1 MNKNT
6 LIGTVLMC
14 LIFMAMV
21 WTSQPSAEQLEAQRR
36 AQDSIARLQTEAI
49 ENSMNA
55 GTAASEEPQDSLAL
69 AQADSIKQALR
80 QQKYG
85 NIAAAATGEEQIVN
99 LSNNVLSV
107 DISTKG
113 GVLQKATLLE
123 YENYKDEQLVLF
135 DAKNNHQYFTFY
147 SVYGK
152 YITTEDIYFTPL
164 AKTDSSVVMRL
175 KSDDGGIL
183 DFVYRLSPDSYLLD
197 FTIHTVNLDNIVAP
211 TQPSLQLTWN
221 QKLVRT
227 ELGRSFEERYSSLFY
242 KYSGESVN
250 DLSQTGSD
258 SERLDGPL
266 AWFNFKNQFFSTILA
281 SNDLF
286 RSGTIS
292 SNALKEETSPEYL
305 KEYSADLE
313 IDFTDR
319 LKGEQ
324 IVPMTYFIGPN
335 NYSLLRDMND
345 EIASRVGKTNEDL
358 EIQNSIYL
366 GWPIVRHIN
375 RWIVIPIFHFLD
387 NFNLGYGLIILLLTI
402 FIKLV
407 TLPFTY
413 KSFKSSAKMRI
424 AQKMPEVQAI
434 NEKYPNQEDAMA
446 KQQALM
452 ALYGKMGVNQ
462 MGGCLPMLLSW
473 PVLIAL
479 FYFFPT
485 SIELRGESFLWAKDL
500 STYDAIITWD
510 EPIPVVNWIF
520 HGHISLFCLIMTVVQ
535 IFYTWLMQKQNP
547 AQQAMPGMAMM
558 MYLMPLFFLVFLN
571 DYSAGLSYYYTLSL
585 LFSIIQTYA
594 IRASMNE
601 DKILAEMKANLS
613 NPNRKKG
620 GKKASGWIARLQE
633 IQRQQQEE
641 LRKQREEQ
649 MRKQRR

>member
-345 EIASRVGKTNEDL
+345 EIASRVGKTNENL

-387 NFNLGYGLIILLLTI
+387 NFNLGSGLIILLLTI

-462 MGGCLPMLLSW
+462 MGGCLPMLHSW
-473 PVLIAL
+473 PVLIVH

>member
-55 GTAASEEPQDSLAL
+55 GAAAAEEPQDSLAL

-85 NIAAAATGEEQIVN
+85 NIAAAATGEEKIIN

-107 DISTKG
+107 DISSKG

-152 YITTEDIYFTPL
+152 YITTEDLYFTPL

-175 KSDDGGIL
+175 MSDDGGIL

-281 SNDLF
+281 GNDLF
-286 RSGTIS
+286 RSGSLS
-292 SNALKEETSPEYL
+292 SNALKEDVSPEYL
-305 KEYSADLE
+305 KEYSADVE
-313 IDFTDR
+313 IDFTER

-345 EIASRVGKTNEDL
+345 EIASRVGKTNENL

-366 GWPIVRHIN
+366 GWPVVRHIN

>member
-197 FTIHTVNLDNIVAP
+197 FTIHTVNLDNIVSP

-286 RSGTIS
+286 RSGSLS

-345 EIASRVGKTNEDL
+345 EIASRVGKTNENL

>member
-305 KEYSADLE
+305 KEYSADVE

-424 AQKMPEVQAI
+424 VQKMPEVQAI

>member
-55 GTAASEEPQDSLAL
+55 GKAASEEPQDSLAL

-85 NIAAAATGEEQIVN
+85 NIAAAATGEEQIIN

-286 RSGTIS
+286 RSGSLS
-292 SNALKEETSPEYL
+292 SNALKEDVSPEYL

-345 EIASRVGKTNEDL
+345 EIASRVGKTNENL

>member
-1 MNKNT
+1 M
-6 LIGTVLMC
+6 
-14 LIFMAMV
+14 
-21 WTSQPSAEQLEAQRR
+21 
-36 AQDSIARLQTEAI
+36 
-49 ENSMNA
+49 
-55 GTAASEEPQDSLAL
+55 
-69 AQADSIKQALR
+69 
-80 QQKYG
+80 
-85 NIAAAATGEEQIVN
+85 
-99 LSNNVLSV
+99 
-107 DISTKG
+107 
-113 GVLQKATLLE
+113 
-123 YENYKDEQLVLF
+123 
-135 DAKNNHQYFTFY
+135 
-147 SVYGK
+147 
-152 YITTEDIYFTPL
+152 
-164 AKTDSSVVMRL
+164 
-175 KSDDGGIL
+175 
-183 DFVYRLSPDSYLLD
+183 YRLSPDSYLLD

-286 RSGTIS
+286 RSGSLS
-292 SNALKEETSPEYL
+292 SNALKEDVSPEYL
-305 KEYSADLE
+305 KEYSADVE

-345 EIASRVGKTNEDL
+345 EIASRVGKTNENL

>member
-55 GTAASEEPQDSLAL
+55 GAAASEEPQDSLAL

-286 RSGTIS
+286 RSGSIS
-292 SNALKEETSPEYL
+292 SNALKEDVSPEYL
-305 KEYSADLE
+305 KEYSADVE

-345 EIASRVGKTNEDL
+345 EIASRVGKTNENL

>member
-55 GTAASEEPQDSLAL
+55 GKAASEEPQDSLAL

-85 NIAAAATGEEQIVN
+85 NIAAAATGEEKIIN

-107 DISTKG
+107 DISSKG

-152 YITTEDIYFTPL
+152 YITTEDLYFTPL

-175 KSDDGGIL
+175 MSDDGGIL

-281 SNDLF
+281 GNDLF
-286 RSGTIS
+286 RSGSLS
-292 SNALKEETSPEYL
+292 SNALKEDVSPDYL
-305 KEYSADLE
+305 KEYSADVE
-313 IDFTDR
+313 IDFTER

-345 EIASRVGKTNEDL
+345 EIASRVGKTNENL

>member
-55 GTAASEEPQDSLAL
+55 GAAASEEPQDSLSL

-281 SNDLF
+281 GNDLF
-286 RSGTIS
+286 RSGSLS
-292 SNALKEETSPEYL
+292 SNALKEDVSPEYL
-305 KEYSADLE
+305 KEYSADVE

-345 EIASRVGKTNEDL
+345 EIASRVGKTNENL

>member
-286 RSGTIS
+286 RSGSLS

-345 EIASRVGKTNEDL
+345 EIASRVGKTNENL

-387 NFNLGYGLIILLLTI
+387 NFNLGYGLIILLLTV

>member
-55 GTAASEEPQDSLAL
+55 GAAASEEPQDSLAL

-286 RSGTIS
+286 RSGSLS
-292 SNALKEETSPEYL
+292 SNALKEDVSPEYL

-345 EIASRVGKTNEDL
+345 EIASRVGKTNENL

>member
-55 GTAASEEPQDSLAL
+55 GKAASEEPQDSLAL

-345 EIASRVGKTNEDL
+345 EIASRVGKTNENL

-387 NFNLGYGLIILLLTI
+387 NFNLGYGLIIQLLTI

>member
-55 GTAASEEPQDSLAL
+55 GAAASEEPQDSLSL
-69 AQADSIKQALR
+69 AQSDSIKQALR

-85 NIAAAATGEEQIVN
+85 NIAAAATGEEKIIN

-107 DISTKG
+107 DISSKG

-152 YITTEDIYFTPL
+152 YITTEDLYFTPL

-175 KSDDGGIL
+175 MSDDGGIL

-286 RSGTIS
+286 RSGSLS
-292 SNALKEETSPEYL
+292 SNALKEDVSPEYL
-305 KEYSADLE
+305 KEYSADVE
-313 IDFTDR
+313 IDFTER

-345 EIASRVGKTNEDL
+345 EIASRVGKTNENL

>member
-55 GTAASEEPQDSLAL
+55 GKAASEEPQDSLAL
-69 AQADSIKQALR
+69 AQADSIKQTLR

-113 GVLQKATLLE
+113 GVLHKATLLE

-286 RSGTIS
+286 RSGSLS
-292 SNALKEETSPEYL
+292 SNALKEDVSPEYL

-345 EIASRVGKTNEDL
+345 EIASRVGKTNENL

>member
-55 GTAASEEPQDSLAL
+55 GAAAAEEPQDSLAL

-85 NIAAAATGEEQIVN
+85 NIAAAATGEEKIIN

-107 DISTKG
+107 DISSKG

-152 YITTEDIYFTPL
+152 YITTEDLYFTPL

-175 KSDDGGIL
+175 MSDDGGIL

-281 SNDLF
+281 GNDLF
-286 RSGTIS
+286 RSGSLS
-292 SNALKEETSPEYL
+292 SNALKEDVSPEYL
-305 KEYSADLE
+305 KEYSADVE
-313 IDFTDR
+313 IDFTER

-345 EIASRVGKTNEDL
+345 EIASRVGKTNENL

>member
-258 SERLDGPL
+258 SERLDGSL

-286 RSGTIS
+286 RSGSLS
-292 SNALKEETSPEYL
+292 SNALKEDVSPEYL
-305 KEYSADLE
+305 KEYSADVE

-324 IVPMTYFIGPN
+324 IVSMTYFIGPN

-345 EIASRVGKTNEDL
+345 EIASRVGKTNENL

>member
-281 SNDLF
+281 GNDLF
-286 RSGTIS
+286 RSGSLS
-292 SNALKEETSPEYL
+292 SNALKEDVSPEYL
-305 KEYSADLE
+305 KEYSADVE

-345 EIASRVGKTNEDL
+345 EIASRVGKTNENL

>member
-55 GTAASEEPQDSLAL
+55 GAAASEEPQDSLSL

-85 NIAAAATGEEQIVN
+85 NIAAAATGEEKIIN

-107 DISTKG
+107 DISSKG

-152 YITTEDIYFTPL
+152 YITTEDLYFTPL

-175 KSDDGGIL
+175 MSDDGGIL

-281 SNDLF
+281 GNDLF
-286 RSGTIS
+286 RSGSLS
-292 SNALKEETSPEYL
+292 SNALKEDVSPEYL
-305 KEYSADLE
+305 KEYSADVE
-313 IDFTDR
+313 IDFTER

-345 EIASRVGKTNEDL
+345 EIASRVGKTNENL

>member
-55 GTAASEEPQDSLAL
+55 GAAASEEPQDSLAL

-85 NIAAAATGEEQIVN
+85 NIAAAAIGEEQIVN

-345 EIASRVGKTNEDL
+345 EIASRVGKTNENL

>member
-55 GTAASEEPQDSLAL
+55 GAAASEEPQDSLSL

-152 YITTEDIYFTPL
+152 YITTEDLYFTPL

-175 KSDDGGIL
+175 MSDDGGIL

-286 RSGTIS
+286 RSGSLS
-292 SNALKEETSPEYL
+292 SNALKEDVSPEYL
-305 KEYSADLE
+305 KEYSADVE

-345 EIASRVGKTNEDL
+345 EIASRVGKTNENL

>member
-1 MNKNT
+1 MNKHT

-55 GTAASEEPQDSLAL
+55 GAAASEEPQDSLSL
-69 AQADSIKQALR
+69 AQADIIKQALR

-85 NIAAAATGEEQIVN
+85 NIAAAATGEEKIIN

-107 DISTKG
+107 DISSKG

-152 YITTEDIYFTPL
+152 YITTEDLYFTPL

-175 KSDDGGIL
+175 MSDDGGIL

-286 RSGTIS
+286 RSGSLS
-292 SNALKEETSPEYL
+292 SNALKEDVSPEYL
-305 KEYSADLE
+305 KEYSADVE

-345 EIASRVGKTNEDL
+345 EIASRVGKTNENL

-424 AQKMPEVQAI
+424 AQKMPEVQSI

>member
-55 GTAASEEPQDSLAL
+55 GAAAAEEPQDSLAL

-85 NIAAAATGEEQIVN
+85 NIAAAATGEEKIIN

-152 YITTEDIYFTPL
+152 YITTEDLYFTPL

-175 KSDDGGIL
+175 MSDDGGIL

-286 RSGTIS
+286 RSGSLS
-292 SNALKEETSPEYL
+292 SNALKEDVSPEYL
-305 KEYSADLE
+305 KEYSADVE

-345 EIASRVGKTNEDL
+345 EIASRVGKTNENL

>member
-281 SNDLF
+281 GNDLF
-286 RSGTIS
+286 RSGSLS

-305 KEYSADLE
+305 KEYSADVE

-345 EIASRVGKTNEDL
+345 EIASRVGKTNENL

>member
-286 RSGTIS
+286 RSGSLS
-292 SNALKEETSPEYL
+292 SNALKEDVSPEYL
-305 KEYSADLE
+305 KEYSADVE

-345 EIASRVGKTNEDL
+345 EIASRVGKTNENL

-601 DKILAEMKANLS
+601 DKILAEMKTNLS

>member
-36 AQDSIARLQTEAI
+36 AQDSIARLQTETI

-55 GTAASEEPQDSLAL
+55 GKAASEEPQDSLAL

-286 RSGTIS
+286 RSGSLS
-292 SNALKEETSPEYL
+292 SNALKEDVSPEYL

-345 EIASRVGKTNEDL
+345 EIASRVGKTNENL

>member
-55 GTAASEEPQDSLAL
+55 GTASSEEPQDSLAL

-258 SERLDGPL
+258 SERLDGSL

-345 EIASRVGKTNEDL
+345 EIASRVGKTNENL

>member
-55 GTAASEEPQDSLAL
+55 GAAASEEPQDSLAL

-345 EIASRVGKTNEDL
+345 EIASRVGKTNENL

>member
-85 NIAAAATGEEQIVN
+85 NIAAAATGEEKIIN

-107 DISTKG
+107 DISSKG

-286 RSGTIS
+286 RSGSLS
-292 SNALKEETSPEYL
+292 SNALKEDVSPEYL
-305 KEYSADLE
+305 KEYSADVE
-313 IDFTDR
+313 IDFTER

-345 EIASRVGKTNEDL
+345 EIASRVGKTNENL

>member
-55 GTAASEEPQDSLAL
+55 GKAASEEPQDSLSL

-286 RSGTIS
+286 RSGSLS

-345 EIASRVGKTNEDL
+345 EIASRVGKTNENL

>member
-55 GTAASEEPQDSLAL
+55 GKAASEEPQDSLAL

-286 RSGTIS
+286 RSGSLS

-305 KEYSADLE
+305 KEYSADVE

-345 EIASRVGKTNEDL
+345 EIASRVGKTNENL

>member
-286 RSGTIS
+286 RSGSLS
-292 SNALKEETSPEYL
+292 SNALKEDVSPEYL
-305 KEYSADLE
+305 KEYSADVE

-345 EIASRVGKTNEDL
+345 EIASRVGKTNENL

-375 RWIVIPIFHFLD
+375 RWIVIPIFHFLHT
-387 NFNLGYGLIILLLTI
+387 FNLGYGLILLLLTI

>member
-55 GTAASEEPQDSLAL
+55 GAAASEEPQDSLAL

-85 NIAAAATGEEQIVN
+85 NIAAAATGEEKIIN

-107 DISTKG
+107 DISSKG
-113 GVLQKATLLE
+113 GILQKATLLE

-135 DAKNNHQYFTFY
+135 DDKNNHQYFTFY

-152 YITTEDIYFTPL
+152 YITTEDLYFTPL

-175 KSDDGGIL
+175 MSDDGGIL

-286 RSGTIS
+286 RSGSLS
-292 SNALKEETSPEYL
+292 SNALKEDVSPEYL
-305 KEYSADLE
+305 KEYSADVE
-313 IDFTDR
+313 IDFTER

-345 EIASRVGKTNEDL
+345 EIASRVGKTNENL

>member
-55 GTAASEEPQDSLAL
+55 GAAASEEPQDSLAL

-197 FTIHTVNLDNIVAP
+197 FTIHTVNLDNIVSP

-286 RSGTIS
+286 RSGSLS
-292 SNALKEETSPEYL
+292 SNALKEDVSPEYL
-305 KEYSADLE
+305 KEYSADVE

-345 EIASRVGKTNEDL
+345 EIASRVGKTNENL

>member
-55 GTAASEEPQDSLAL
+55 GAAASEEPQDSLAL

-286 RSGTIS
+286 RTGTIS

-345 EIASRVGKTNEDL
+345 EIASRVGKTNENL

>member
-55 GTAASEEPQDSLAL
+55 GAAAAEEPQDSLSL

-281 SNDLF
+281 GNDLF
-286 RSGTIS
+286 RSGSLS

-345 EIASRVGKTNEDL
+345 EIASRVGKTNENL

>member
-152 YITTEDIYFTPL
+152 YISTEDIYFTPL

-286 RSGTIS
+286 RSGSLS
-292 SNALKEETSPEYL
+292 SNALKEDVSPEYL
-305 KEYSADLE
+305 KEYSADVE

-345 EIASRVGKTNEDL
+345 EIASRVGKTNENL

>member
-286 RSGTIS
+286 RSGSLS
-292 SNALKEETSPEYL
+292 SNALKEDVSPEYL
-305 KEYSADLE
+305 KEYSADVE

-345 EIASRVGKTNEDL
+345 EIASRVGKTNENL

-424 AQKMPEVQAI
+424 AQKMPEVQTI

>member
-55 GTAASEEPQDSLAL
+55 GKAASEEPQDSLAL

-286 RSGTIS
+286 RSGSLS

-345 EIASRVGKTNEDL
+345 EIASRVGKTNENL

>member
-55 GTAASEEPQDSLAL
+55 GTAASEEPQDSLSL

-286 RSGTIS
+286 RSGSLS
-292 SNALKEETSPEYL
+292 SNALKEDVSPEYL

-345 EIASRVGKTNEDL
+345 EIASRVGKTNENL

>member
-55 GTAASEEPQDSLAL
+55 GAAASEEPQDSLAL

-281 SNDLF
+281 GNDLF
-286 RSGTIS
+286 RSGSLS
-292 SNALKEETSPEYL
+292 SNALKEDVSPEYL